1 MGFLMRMELRPKALD
16 KLYKRR
22 DRIEIPDWQR
32 GKVWSPK
39 KKQKFLDTILKGWHV
54 PVLYFRKVGD
64 EAFECVDG
72 QQRLTA
78 VWEFFDN
85 KISLS
90 AESQETYGGPLYKD
104 LKPSVSDKFDDYI
117 LQIEEIEEGTDD
129 EVKDLFQ
136 RLQLGTAL
144 NTPEKLNAIE
154 SGLRDFLRDL
164 SQHSFFKEKVAAQD
178 TRYAHFDTC
187 GKVAFLLLKGIQR
200 RMRFAELEN
209 MFKENT
215 SFSPSSALGR
225 RLKSLF
231 DSMNRIFPTK
241 TSALRN
247 RASIVSFCYL
257 VSQVQETGQLR
268 KMEKRLG
275 DFFEKFQSDLRKEV
289 EKGQKATDTDL
300 IEYQLAVSY
309 ATSERESIE
318 KRNEI
323 LIKKL
328 ILFDPSFAYYFLKE
342 GPSEKSTEKQVFTL
356 ANGIGDLIYKCNEI
370 FRAKAGEDV
379 FKATN
384 ETTKGLRLI
393 GDPVKDQESYG
404 QFIDALYKIIYEG
417 SGAGSRLGS
426 TLPDIVSDITTLRTD
441 LRHDVDHG
449 KQSKIRTKEK
459 RLADT
464 VTKYSGK
471 SSTQL
476 LGKEDFLAL
485 QLGILDGL
493 KSYLE
498 TLRI

>member
-1 MGFLMRMELRPKALD
+1 MELRPKALD

-54 PVLYFRKVGD
+54 PVLYFRKVDD

-78 VWEFFDN
+78 IWEFFDN
-85 KISLS
+85 KIPLS
-90 AESQETYGGPLYKD
+90 AESQKTYGGPLYKD
-104 LKPSVSDKFDDYI
+104 LKPSVSDRFDDYV
-117 LQIEEIEEGTDD
+117 LQIEEIEEAADD
-129 EVKDLFQ
+129 EVKELFQ

-144 NTPEKLNAIE
+144 NTPEKLNAIHG
-154 SGLRDFLRDL
+154 GLRDFLRTL
-164 SQHSFFKEKVAAQD
+164 SQHSFFREKVAAQD
-178 TRYAHFDTC
+178 TRYANFDTC
-187 GKVAFLLLKGIQR
+187 AKVAFLLLKGVQR
-200 RMRFAELEN
+200 RMRFAELEK

-215 SFSPSSALGR
+215 SFSPSSTLGR

-231 DSMNRIFPTK
+231 ESMNRIFPTK
-241 TSALRN
+241 TSVLRN

-257 VSQVQETGQLR
+257 VSKVQDTGELR

-275 DFFEKFQSDLRKEV
+275 DFFEKFSKDLRAEV

-318 KRNEI
+318 KRNEV

-328 ILFDPSFAYYFLKE
+328 ILFDPSFAHSFLKE
-342 GPSEKSTEKQVFTL
+342 GPSEKSIEDKVITL
-356 ANGIGDLIYKCNEI
+356 AKEIGDLVYKWNETY
-370 FRAKAGEDV
+370 RAKVGEDV

-384 ETTKGLRLI
+384 ETLKGLRLI
-393 GDPVKDQESYG
+393 GDPIKDQESYG
-404 QFIDALYKIIYEG
+404 QFIDALYKVIYEG
-417 SGAGSRLGS
+417 SAAGARLGP
-426 TLPDIVSDITTLRTD
+426 TLPDIAKDILTLRTD

-449 KQSKIRTKEK
+449 KKSKIRAKEK
-459 RLADT
+459 RLANT
-464 VTKYSGK
+464 IKKYSGK
-471 SSTQL
+471 SSIQL

-485 QLGILDGL
+485 QLGILDAL
-493 KSYLE
+493 KNYLE
-498 TLRI
+498 TMKV

>member
-1 MGFLMRMELRPKALD
+1 MRMELRPRALD

-32 GKVWSPK
+32 GAVWPLK
-39 KKQKFLDTILKGWHV
+39 KKQKLLDTILKEWHV

-64 EAFECVDG
+64 ETFECVDG
-72 QQRLTA
+72 QQRLITI
-78 VWEFFDN
+78 WEFFDN
-85 KISLS
+85 KIPLS
-90 AESQETYGGPLYKD
+90 EESQKSYGGPLYED
-104 LKPSVSDKFDDYI
+104 LKPAISDKFDDFV
-117 LQIEEIEEGTDD
+117 LQVEEIEEGTDD
-129 EVKDLFQ
+129 EVKELFQ

-144 NTPEKLNAIE
+144 NTPERLNAIE

-215 SFSPSSALGR
+215 SFSPSSALGK
-225 RLKSLF
+225 RLKSRF

-241 TSALRN
+241 TSAVRN

-268 KMEKRLG
+268 KMEKRFG
-275 DFFEKFQSDLRKEV
+275 DFFEKFSSDLRTEV

-328 ILFDPSFAYYFLKE
+328 ILFDPSFAHYFLKE
-342 GPSEKSTEKQVFTL
+342 EPSEKSIKKQVLTL
-356 ANGIGDLIYKCNEI
+356 ANGIGDLIYKCNETY
-370 FRAKAGEDV
+370 RAKAGEDI

-384 ETTKGLRLI
+384 ESVKGLRLI
-393 GDPVKDQESYG
+393 GY
-404 QFIDALYKIIYEG
+404 
-417 SGAGSRLGS
+417 
-426 TLPDIVSDITTLRTD
+426 
-441 LRHDVDHG
+441 
-449 KQSKIRTKEK
+449 
-459 RLADT
+459 
-464 VTKYSGK
+464 
-471 SSTQL
+471 
-476 LGKEDFLAL
+476 
-485 QLGILDGL
+485 
-493 KSYLE
+493 
-498 TLRI
+498 